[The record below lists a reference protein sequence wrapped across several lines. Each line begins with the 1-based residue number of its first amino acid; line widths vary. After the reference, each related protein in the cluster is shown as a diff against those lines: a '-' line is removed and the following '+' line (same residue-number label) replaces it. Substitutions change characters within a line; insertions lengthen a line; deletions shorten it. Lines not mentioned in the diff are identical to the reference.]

1 MSNSDNPYAKPMN
14 LSPSS
19 ERLLS
24 VLIHLVGIPFEFFGP
39 LVGWLIFKDQGRLV
53 SHHSKESFNFGL
65 TMLLSFVFLAVSI
78 VGLLVIWVIPI
89 VFIIFRIIAAVKA
102 SQGEFYKYP
111 LAIRF
116 IK

>member
-1 MSNSDNPYAKPMN
+1 MSNNDNPYAKPMN
-14 LSPSS
+14 LSPSN
-19 ERLLS
+19 ERLIS
-24 VLIHLVGIPFEFFGP
+24 ILIHLVGIPFEFFGP
-39 LVGWLIFKDQGRLV
+39 LVAWLIFKDQGRLV

-65 TMLLSFVFLAVSI
+65 TMLLTVVFLAVSI
-78 VGLLVIWVIPI
+78 VGLLVIWVVPI
-89 VFIIFRIIAAVKA
+89 VFTIFRVIAAIKA